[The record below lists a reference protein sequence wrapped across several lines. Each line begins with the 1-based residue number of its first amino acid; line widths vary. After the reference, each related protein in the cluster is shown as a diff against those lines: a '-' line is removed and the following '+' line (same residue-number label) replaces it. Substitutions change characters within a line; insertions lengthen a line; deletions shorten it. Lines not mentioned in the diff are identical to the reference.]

1 MRVTCSPGRSEEK
14 KIVENDERIAQGRAL
29 GGRIWGDAFVERSG
43 PYWERLD
50 PAFREFIEGFVFGE
64 VWSRPGL
71 DLRTRSLCTIAS
83 LTSLGRLNQLES
95 HILGA
100 LANGA
105 GQEEVIETILHTTV
119 YAGFPA
125 AWDAL
130 AVARRVFAKT
140 VEASTKA

>member
-1 MRVTCSPGRSEEK
+1 MADEHSIARGRELATS
-14 KIVENDERIAQGRAL
+14 
-29 GGRIWGDAFVERSG
+29 IWGEAFEKRTI
-43 PYWERLD
+43 PHLERLD
-50 PAFREFIEGFVFGE
+50 PAFREFIEEFVFGE

-83 LTSLGRLNQLES
+83 LASLGRTMQLEG
-95 HILGA
+95 HITGA

-105 GQEEVIETILHTTV
+105 SREEIVEVLLQMAV

-130 AVARRVFAKT
+130 IVARRVFA
-140 VEASTKA
+140 AQDDKARMQE

>member
-1 MRVTCSPGRSEEK
+1 MAE
-14 KIVENDERIAQGRAL
+14 DERIARGRAL
-29 GGRIWGDAFVERSG
+29 GTQIWGEAFEQRSG

-50 PAFREFIEGFVFGE
+50 PTFREFIEGFVFGD

-83 LTSLGRLNQLES
+83 LVSLGRLNQLES
-95 HILGA
+95 HITGA

-105 GQEEVIETILHTTV
+105 SRQEVVEVLLHMAI

-125 AWDAL
+125 AWDGL
-130 AVARRVFAKT
+130 AVTRRVFAALP
-140 VEASTKA
+140 EPN